1 MVRPSASSTGGST
14 ITPSAVISSGIG
26 RRFTILSASLE
37 PHDALAEQA
46 TGPEQQYQQH
56 QEIDCRGRS
65 RGIAD
70 ADHEAF
76 DEANQ
81 QRRGNDAPERS
92 EAANHHDDEGGG
104 DDLLAPRRMGGVGRR

>member
-14 ITPSAVISSGIG
+14 ISPSAVISSGIG
-26 RRFTILSASLE
+26 RRFTILSASFE

-56 QEIDCRGRS
+56 QEIDRRGRS
-65 RGIAD
+65 RRIAD

-81 QRRGNDAPERS
+81 QRRGNDPPERS
-92 EAANHHDDEGGG
+92 EAANHHDDEGGCA
-104 DDLLAPRRMGGVGRR
+104 DILAHRATTGID